1 MKAKRIIIFI
11 FVVLILSLSAFSLFQ
26 KNQHVEQKKGVYQSI
41 PVFHLSDITGN
52 SITESSLRKNKS
64 TLFLF
69 FDPDCGNCEEEF
81 LQIKVKRDLLPD
93 CNMVFVSTLP
103 EDVILNF
110 LKKIDFQSDK
120 NMYFLCD
127 SKAKLSKMMDV
138 KGLPSVL
145 IYNKT
150 GKLIKNYTG
159 QVKIETLIKYL
170 SE

>member
-1 MKAKRIIIFI
+1 MKAKKII
-11 FVVLILSLSAFSLFQ
+11 VLSAILIASCLSAILLYNKVQ
-26 KNQHVEQKKGVYQSI
+26 KNQKTKNDYSSI
-41 PVFHLSDITGN
+41 PIFQLPDLHGN
-52 SITESSLRKNKS
+52 IIVNNSLQSNKS
-64 TLFLF
+64 TLF

-81 LQIKVKRDLLPD
+81 LQIKVKRDSLPD

-103 EDVILNF
+103 KDVILNF

-120 NMYFLCD
+120 NMFFLCD
-127 SKAKLSKMMDV
+127 NRDELSKMMDV

-145 IYNKT
+145 IYSKT

-159 QVKIETLIKYL
+159 QVKVETLIKYL